1 MLSWLNSKGT
11 ERYMI
16 TRFLTVLTVL
26 SGFMISEAQADP
38 AKAEACLSD
47 LIQGAVANGM
57 RVRATDVD
65 SGKPEE
71 AVNYR
76 LTLYKGNTYLL
87 LGCADGDSVDLDL
100 RLYNDKGE
108 YIDGDKSPDPKPF
121 VSVEPSVTGEYAL
134 QALVYKGPD
143 GPTDFAVAIAFK
155 P

>member
-1 MLSWLNSKGT
+1 
-11 ERYMI
+11 
-16 TRFLTVLTVL
+16 
-26 SGFMISEAQADP
+26 MISDAQADP
-38 AKAEACLSD
+38 AKAEACLAG
-47 LIQGAVANGM
+47 LVQGAVANGM

-87 LGCADGDSVDLDL
+87 LGCADGDSVDFDL

-108 YIDGDKSPDPKPF
+108 FVDGDKSPDSKPF
-121 VSVEPSVTGEYAL
+121 VSVEPAVTGEYAL

-143 GPTDFAVAIAFK
+143 APTDFAVAIAFK

>member
-1 MLSWLNSKGT
+1 MKLRTICAVAALSCL
-11 ERYMI
+11 
-16 TRFLTVLTVL
+16 LTTD
-26 SGFMISEAQADP
+26 AKADP
-38 AKAEACLSD
+38 AKAEACLD
-47 LIQGAVANGM
+47 ELIQGAVANGM

-65 SGKPEE
+65 AGKPEE

-87 LGCADGDSVDLDL
+87 LGCADGAQVDLDL

-108 YIDGDKSPDPKPF
+108 YVDGDKSPDPKPF
-121 VSVEPSVTGEYAL
+121 VSVEPTVTGEYAL

-143 GPTDFAVAIAFK
+143 APTDFAVAIAYK

>member
-1 MLSWLNSKGT
+1 MKFWLNSEGT
-11 ERYMI
+11 EREMMC
-16 TRFLTVLTVL
+16 RLFTVIALVGGL
-26 SGFMISEAQADP
+26 AVSDAQADP
-38 AKAEACLSD
+38 AKAEACLSE
-47 LIQGAVANGM
+47 LVQGAVANGM

-76 LTLYKGNTYLL
+76 VTLYKGNTYIL
-87 LGCADGDSVDLDL
+87 LGCADGDTVDLDL

-108 YIDGDKSPDPKPF
+108 YVDGDKSPDPKPF

-143 GPTDFAVAIAFK
+143 APTDFAVAIAFK

>member
-1 MLSWLNSKGT
+1 MMNK
-11 ERYMI
+11 MI
-16 TRFLTVLTVL
+16 LMSALLLTVGT
-26 SGFMISEAQADP
+26 SEAQADP
-38 AKAEACLSD
+38 DKAQACLNE

-65 SGKPEE
+65 AGKPEE

-76 LTLYKGNTYLL
+76 VTLYKGNTYLL

-108 YIDGDKSPDPKPF
+108 FVDGDKSPDQKPF
-121 VSVEPSVTGEYAL
+121 VSVEPTTTGEYAL

-143 GPTDFAVAIAFK
+143 APTDFAVAIAYK

>member
-1 MLSWLNSKGT
+1 
-11 ERYMI
+11 MI
-16 TRFLTVLTVL
+16 CRLLTVLTVF
-26 SGFMISEAQADP
+26 SGLLMSEAHADP
-38 AKAEACLSD
+38 AKAEACLSE

-76 LTLYKGNTYLL
+76 VTLYKGNTYLL
-87 LGCADGDSVDLDL
+87 LGCADGDAVDLDL

-108 YIDGDKSPDPKPF
+108 FIDGDKSPDPKPF
-121 VSVEPSVTGEYAL
+121 VSVEPTITGEYAL

-143 GPTDFAVAIAFK
+143 APTDFAVAIAFK